1 MSNEQELAQTKL
13 IEAQAKE
20 TFINIM
26 ITLFDYLPSETIIKE
41 ICAYL
46 DIDYE
51 EIKDKLPK
59 PKEAYEQVDNA
70 TDTLNNTV
78 PDE

>member
-1 MSNEQELAQTKL
+1 
-13 IEAQAKE
+13 
-20 TFINIM
+20 M

-70 TDTLNNTV
+70 TDTLNNVV